1 VAEKLTPLMEQ
12 YNRIKKEYP
21 DKILFL
27 RMGDFYEM
35 FGDDARKAAP
45 ILGIALT
52 SRAHGK
58 NGDIP
63 LAGVPYHAAEKYL
76 TKLVEAGEKVVI
88 CEQTEDPK
96 LARGLVKREVVE
108 IITPGTV
115 ALEGALDT
123 HSNNY
128 LAAVC
133 MDKDGVGF
141 SYVDLTTGEFLI
153 DEPDLLNL
161 ADRLMNLQPAEIL
174 LPDDNEEF
182 QISVNKLNLKASVT
196 LVEGWKFDRQ
206 FSHERLCE
214 QFGVVSLDGFGFD
227 GVTSGISAA
236 GAIIGYLHETKMGA
250 LKHISRISRTS
261 DSRCMFLDNATL
273 TNLEIVHA
281 SDGTNSLYN
290 HLNLTR
296 TAMGG
301 RLFRKWIMSPLVD
314 KAKIMSR
321 QEAVSELH
329 AKRAERKTIASVLDR
344 ISDLERIAGRLGSL
358 RASPRD
364 LVNLKNSL
372 RASLELHAETTQLK
386 SELLSVFDVQ
396 PKSLDGIAQ
405 LIYKAIVDSPPGVI
419 SDGGVIRPGYD
430 EKLDQM
436 KEDIRTSK
444 EWIASLQARE
454 RERTGIPVLKV
465 GYNKVFGY
473 YIEITKPHL
482 SKVPPDYIRKQTLVS
497 AERFVTPDLKEKEEL
512 VLKAEEKINGLEL
525 DLFEK
530 LREKLSDST
539 ALIQSAALFVAVIDV
554 ATSLANVAEKNRYV
568 PPEINDSSI
577 LKIECGR
584 HPVLENLLPSGSF
597 VPNDTEI
604 DAGKSQIQI
613 ITGPNMAGKST
624 YLRQVGLIVL
634 MAQVGS
640 FVPADATS
648 IGVVDRI
655 FTRVGAADKLTLGQS
670 TFLVEMNETANILN
684 NATSKSLILLDEV
697 GRGTST
703 YDGLSIAWS
712 VAEFLH
718 ETPDRTARTLFATH
732 YHELTD
738 LAKRFKR
745 VRNFQVA
752 VREWQDQII
761 FIRKIVPGGCD
772 DSYGIEVARL
782 AGVPGEVTDR
792 AKTVLGLIEE
802 GKFFSSNSKG
812 KSDKDDKGLFAF
824 KYGNSNKIRNKMYDR
839 VKDLQPE
846 RMTPLEALNLLAEL
860 KRLTDDDA

>member
-1 VAEKLTPLMEQ
+1 MEQ

-21 DKILFL
+21 DKILFF

-35 FGDDARKAAP
+35 FGEDARRAAP

-76 TKLVEAGEKVVI
+76 TKLIEAGEKVVV

-115 ALEGALDT
+115 SLEGALRTD
-123 HSNNY
+123 SNNY
-128 LAAVC
+128 LAAIYTV
-133 MDKDGVGF
+133 DDRVGL
-141 SYVDLTTGEFLI
+141 SYVDLTTGEFHA
-153 DEPDLLNL
+153 DQPDSFKL

-174 LPDDNEEF
+174 IPDDNQLLE
-182 QISVNKLNLKASVT
+182 KLVGDLRMNSAVT
-196 LVEGWKFDRQ
+196 LIEGWKFDYQLANEKLRE
-206 FSHERLCE
+206 H
-214 QFGVVSLDGFGFD
+214 FGVVSLDGFGLD
-227 GVTSGISAA
+227 GFSAGVSAA
-236 GAIIGYLHETKMGA
+236 GVIVGYLNETKMGA
-250 LKHISRISRTS
+250 LKHISRITRPAENEF
-261 DSRCMFLDNATL
+261 MFLDNATL
-273 TNLEIVHA
+273 TNLEIVIA

-290 HLNLTR
+290 HLNMTR
-296 TAMGG
+296 TPMGG
-301 RLFRKWIMSPLVD
+301 RLLRRWLMAPLIDRDRIMLRQDAVTELFDQKQTRKSI
-314 KAKIMSR
+314 
-321 QEAVSELH
+321 
-329 AKRAERKTIASVLDR
+329 AETLKL

-364 LVNLKNSL
+364 MVNLRNSL
-372 RASLELHAETTQLK
+372 AATLDLYGET
-386 SELLSVFDVQ
+386 SELNSVLFSSIDIR
-396 PKSLDGIAQ
+396 PDSLKATAD
-405 LIYKAIVDSPPGVI
+405 LIDSAVVDSPPAVS
-419 SDGGVIRPGYD
+419 SDGGVIKPGYD
-430 EKLDQM
+430 EGLDQM

-454 RERTGIPVLKV
+454 RERTGIPILKV

-473 YIEITKPHL
+473 YIEVTRPHL
-482 SKVPPDYIRKQTLVS
+482 SKVPADYIRKQTLVS

-512 VLKAEEKINGLEL
+512 VLKAEEKINSLEQK
-525 DLFEK
+525 LFEQ
-530 LREKLSDST
+530 LRKDLSDDT
-539 ALIQSAALFVAVIDV
+539 AIIQSAALYVAIVDVI
-554 ATSLANVAEKNRYV
+554 ASMASVAEKNRYV
-568 PPEINDSSI
+568 PPEINDTDI
-577 LKIECGR
+577 LVIKGGR

-604 DAGKSQIQI
+604 DASKSQIQI

-640 FVPADATS
+640 YVSAESAS
-648 IGVVDRI
+648 VGIADRI

-684 NATSKSLILLDEV
+684 NATPRSLILLDEV

-712 VAEFLH
+712 VGEYLH
-718 ETPDRTARTLFATH
+718 ETPNRNARTLFATH

-738 LAKRFKR
+738 LANRFRR

-752 VREWQDQII
+752 VKEWQDQII
-761 FIRKIVPGGCD
+761 FIRKIIPGGCD

-782 AGVPGEVTDR
+782 AGVPNDVTDR
-792 AKTVLGLIEE
+792 AKVVLRMIEAGE
-802 GKFFSSNSKG
+802 FFTAN
-812 KSDKDDKGLFAF
+812 DKKERAEDEKDLFAF
-824 KYGNSNKIRNKMYDR
+824 KYGNSNKIRDKVYGK
-839 VKDLQPE
+839 VKGVSPE
-846 RMTPLEALNLLAEL
+846 KMTPLEALNLLAEL
-860 KRLTDDDA
+860 KRMADDDA

>member
-1 VAEKLTPLMEQ
+1 MAEKLTPLMEQ
-12 YNRIKKEYP
+12 YSRIKNEYP
-21 DKILFL
+21 DKILFF

-76 TKLVEAGEKVVI
+76 TKLVEAGEKVVV

-123 HSNNY
+123 DSNNY

-133 MDKDGVGF
+133 IDKDGVGF
-141 SYVDLTTGEFLI
+141 SFVDLTTGEFLV
-153 DEPDLLNL
+153 DEPDMLNL

-174 LPDDNEEF
+174 LSDDSDELQRSLNM
-182 QISVNKLNLKASVT
+182 LNLKTSVT
-196 LVEGWKFDRQ
+196 LIEGWKFDRQ
-206 FSHERLCE
+206 FSQERLCE
-214 QFGVVSLDGFGFD
+214 QFGVVSLDGFGLD

-236 GAIIGYLHETKMGA
+236 GAIIGYLNETKMGA
-250 LKHISRISRTS
+250 LKHISGISRRS

-273 TNLEIVHA
+273 TNLEIVRA

-301 RLFRKWIMSPLVD
+301 RLFRKWLMMPLVD
-314 KAKIMSR
+314 RAKIMSR
-321 QEAVSELH
+321 QEAVSESH
-329 AKRAERKTIASVLDR
+329 AKREERKTIASVLDR

-364 LVNLKNSL
+364 LVNLKDSL
-372 RASLELHAETTQLK
+372 HACLDLHAETAQLT
-386 SELLSVFDVQ
+386 SELFSSFDIQ

-405 LIYKAIVDSPPGVI
+405 LIETAIVDSPPVVV
-419 SDGGVIRPGYD
+419 SEGGVVKPGYD

-465 GYNKVFGY
+465 GYNRVFGY
-473 YIEITKPHL
+473 YIEVTKPHL
-482 SKVPPDYIRKQTLVS
+482 SKIPPDYIRKQTLVS

-512 VLKAEEKINGLEL
+512 VLKAEEKINGLEC

-530 LREKLSDST
+530 LREELSDST
-539 ALIQSAALFVAVIDV
+539 VLIQSAALFVAVIDV
-554 ATSLANVAEKNRYV
+554 VNSLANIAERNRYV

-577 LKIECGR
+577 LKIEGGR

-604 DAGKSQIQI
+604 DAARSQIQI

-624 YLRQVGLIVL
+624 YLRQVGLIAL

-640 FVPADATS
+640 FVPADAAS
-648 IGVVDRI
+648 IGIVDRI

-718 ETPDRTARTLFATH
+718 ETPNRTARTLFATH

-752 VREWQDQII
+752 VKEWQDQII

-812 KSDKDDKGLFAF
+812 ELGKDDKGLFAF
-824 KYGNSNKIRNKMYDR
+824 KYGNSNKIRNKVYDR
-839 VKDLQPE
+839 VRDLQPE

-860 KRLTDDDA
+860 KRLTDDDS